1 MFPLPPVMLCSQRA
15 FVMAMNLGFLG
26 TCVDIV
32 NRRGLHLG
40 ELEGRGRGQALKGRL
55 FPSNRNLL
63 QTQKGRRGSDDPKWP
78 QAVRPLCLSLCCA
91 QRDEGGRLSVLSAVS
106 RWTERGPPA
115 SRRGG
120 LTMV

>member
-1 MFPLPPVMLCSQRA
+1 MFPLPPVTLCSQRA
-15 FVMAMNLGFLG
+15 FVVPVNLGFLG

-63 QTQKGRRGSDDPKWP
+63 QTQKGRRGSDD
-78 QAVRPLCLSLCCA
+78 
-91 QRDEGGRLSVLSAVS
+91 
-106 RWTERGPPA
+106 
-115 SRRGG
+115 
-120 LTMV
+120 